1 VEVWVHYTN
10 RGDREPLASPIGI
23 GRRVRRR
30 QTGGGLALGLHL
42 KRAQPYLGGVEGIES
57 VERESGKEVV
67 AAHSRDEKVAP
78 RAELLPMWMC

>member
-30 QTGGGLALGLHL
+30 QTGVWRWVCTSSVPNHTLA
-42 KRAQPYLGGVEGIES
+42 V
-57 VERESGKEVV
+57 
-67 AAHSRDEKVAP
+67 
-78 RAELLPMWMC
+78 